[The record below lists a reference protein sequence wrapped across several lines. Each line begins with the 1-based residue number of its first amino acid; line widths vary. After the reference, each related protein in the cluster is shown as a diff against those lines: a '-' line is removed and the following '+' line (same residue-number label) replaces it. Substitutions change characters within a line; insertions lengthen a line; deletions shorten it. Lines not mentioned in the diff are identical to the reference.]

1 MKWTAEPMVVEPSA
15 FEAEVCVE
23 KFISY
28 ESPSAN

>member
-15 FEAEVCVE
+15 FEAEVYVE

-28 ESPSAN
+28 